1 MSQIATLAT
10 IQPILNPAQTKALA
24 VMLAG
29 GTVTLA
35 AKRAGVARETVH
47 RWLRE
52 PLFLAELNGGKAEM
66 MAKVRADL
74 RVTAVEAAKFL
85 REAMTSD
92 YSNKTLKLK
101 ISLAVLKMVG
111 ADEPEPIGPTDP
123 DEIALDQ
130 RERDD
135 DLEDRD
141 SLTQVYAA
149 LRQPGPRALP

>member
-29 GTVTLA
+29 GTVTVA
-35 AKRAGVARETVH
+35 AERAGVARETVH

-52 PLFLAELNGGKAEM
+52 PLFLAELNDGKAEM

-74 RVTAVEAAKFL
+74 RSTAVEAAKFL
-85 REAMTSD
+85 LEAITSE

-101 ISLAVLKMVG
+101 VSLAVLKMVG
-111 ADEPEPIGPTDP
+111 ADTPEPIGPTDP
-123 DEIALDQ
+123 DEIVLAQ
-130 RERDD
+130 RELQHEVIDATFRA
-135 DLEDRD
+135 
-141 SLTQVYAA
+141 TIPAAA
-149 LRQPGPRALP
+149 LNGGG